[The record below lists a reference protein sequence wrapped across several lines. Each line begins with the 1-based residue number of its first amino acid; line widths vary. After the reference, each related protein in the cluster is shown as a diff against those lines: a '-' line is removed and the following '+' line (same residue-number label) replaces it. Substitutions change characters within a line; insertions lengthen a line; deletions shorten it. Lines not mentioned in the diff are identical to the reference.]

1 MKKTYLKP
9 TMQAVLLKHQHQLLA
24 GSLRSIKT
32 NLSEDSEDSEEDD
45 LKIEETSEPSWGR

>member
-9 TMQAVLLKHQHQLLA
+9 TMQAVLLQHQHQLLA

>member
-9 TMQAVLLKHQHQLLA
+9 TMQAVLLQHQHQLLA
-24 GSLRSIKT
+24 DSLRGIKT
-32 NLSEDSEDSEEDD
+32 NLSEDLSEEDD